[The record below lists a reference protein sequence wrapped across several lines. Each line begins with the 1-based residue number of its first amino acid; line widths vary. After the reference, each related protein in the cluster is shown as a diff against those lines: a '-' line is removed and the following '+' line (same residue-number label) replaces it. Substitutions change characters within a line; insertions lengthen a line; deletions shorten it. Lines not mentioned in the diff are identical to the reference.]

1 MSSISAHTLYM
12 REWRKKNP
20 DYVKKE
26 LENIKERFKTDLEY
40 KEKNKQRALDRYYR
54 LKAEK
59 LANQQIIESC

>member
-1 MSSISAHTLYM
+1 M